1 MITIKMTEDQWEDL
15 IETCEVSI
23 QQLFPEC
30 MGCEY
35 REEGFCT
42 RIEACMKEKWEVL
55 YENK

>member
-35 REEGFCT
+35 REDGFCT
-42 RIEACMKEKWEVL
+42 RIEACMKEHWSIA
-55 YENK
+55 